1 MELAREFI
9 LVPADLDRLSI
20 KCKSCSAE
28 VLVSLAG
35 LLPSGISERD
45 VKQRAI
51 PANCPCCNDDWSKVH
66 GAARNFRGALEALKE
81 YGVSFRIPAPEP
93 GPQTK

>member
-28 VLVSLAG
+28 FVVSLAG
-35 LLPSGISERD
+35 LLLAATADRD
-45 VKQRAI
+45 VKQRDI
-51 PANCPCCNDDWSKVH
+51 PASCPCCNDDWSKMY

-81 YGVSFRIPAPEP
+81 YGLNFRIPAPEP
-93 GPQTK
+93 RIK